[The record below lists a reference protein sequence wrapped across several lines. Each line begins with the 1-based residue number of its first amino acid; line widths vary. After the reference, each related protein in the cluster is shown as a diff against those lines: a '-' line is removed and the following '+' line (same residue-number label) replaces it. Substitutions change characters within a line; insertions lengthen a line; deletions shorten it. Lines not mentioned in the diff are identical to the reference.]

1 MAADGLRLSICK
13 EDFIAACAKIPGGD
27 VPVFHGN
34 PRGDK
39 ALKLFFAIAPEDSF
53 LLDRGIDQGKNG
65 EIVTVKELIMQTVC
79 TLDNH

>member
-1 MAADGLRLSICK
+1 MICK

-27 VPVFHGN
+27 VSVFHGN
-34 PRGDK
+34 PHGDE
-39 ALKLFFAIAPEDSF
+39 ARKLICAIAPEDSF

-65 EIVTVKELIMQTVC
+65 EIVAIKELIMQTVC